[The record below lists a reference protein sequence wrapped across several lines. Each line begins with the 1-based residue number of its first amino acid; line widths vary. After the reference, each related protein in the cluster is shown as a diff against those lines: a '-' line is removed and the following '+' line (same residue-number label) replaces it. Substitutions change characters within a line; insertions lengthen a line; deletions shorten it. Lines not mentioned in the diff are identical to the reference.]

1 MYLDPEVIPRVLRWY
16 RPDTRVEMTDWAD
29 VLAALPVPEHERRMV
44 ASEVSRFAMQI
55 DRRPD
60 IMEAQ
65 GVDEDI
71 IKFLTQNIDTQV
83 RQLKVLQLPEA
94 YHTPSEATYP

>member
-1 MYLDPEVIPRVLRWY
+1 
-16 RPDTRVEMTDWAD
+16 MTDWAD

-44 ASEVSRFAMQI
+44 ALEVSHFAMQI